1 MIMDLREVIYAVI
14 MCNWMAIVAGFI
26 LAIVIYLN

>member
-1 MIMDLREVIYAVI
+1 MLFREIIYAVI
-14 MCNWMAIVAGFI
+14 MCNWMAIIAGFV